1 MRRAFSVALFSVAVF
16 VTACGKGDK
25 PPAPTSGTPNAQTE
39 TGPQGGAPPPVPSG
53 GAPGSPAAE
62 AQQLFATVCATCHG
76 PAGAGDGPAAASLN
90 PRPQNYTDAAWQAK
104 VTDDEIRKVILE
116 GGQAV
121 GKSAAMPAQVQLKD
135 KPAVVDEL
143 VKMIRGFGKK

>member
-1 MRRAFSVALFSVAVF
+1 MRRVLCVALFTALSVS
-16 VTACGKGDK
+16 ACGKGDK
-25 PPAPTSGTPNAQTE
+25 PPAPTSGQPNAQPE
-39 TGPQGGAPPPVPSG
+39 TGPQGGG
-53 GAPGSPAAE
+53 GGGNAAAAE

-76 PAGAGDGPAAASLN
+76 PSGAGDGPAAASLT

-104 VTDDEIRKVILE
+104 ITDDEIRKVILE

-121 GKSAAMPAQVQLKD
+121 GKSAAMPAQSQLKD

>member
-1 MRRAFSVALFSVAVF
+1 MRRLLCVVLVTIAVS
-16 VTACGKGDK
+16 ACGKGDK

-39 TGPQGGAPPPVPSG
+39 SGPKGG
-53 GAPGSPAAE
+53 GAPGGGGAADE
-62 AQQLFATVCATCHG
+62 AKQLFSTVCATCHG
-76 PAGAGDGPAAASLN
+76 PNGGGDGPAAASLN
-90 PRPQNYTDAAWQAK
+90 PPPQNYADPAWQAK
-104 VTDDEIRKVILE
+104 VTDDEIRKAILE

>member
-1 MRRAFSVALFSVAVF
+1 MRRVLSVALFTVVVSVA
-16 VTACGKGDK
+16 ACGKGDK
-25 PPAPTSGTPNAQTE
+25 PPAPTSGQPNAQPE
-39 TGPQGGAPPPVPSG
+39 TGPQGGG
-53 GAPGSPAAE
+53 GGGGNTAAAE

-76 PAGAGDGPAAASLN
+76 PSGAGDGPAAASLT
-90 PRPQNYTDAAWQAK
+90 PPPQNYTDPAWQAK
-104 VTDDEIRKVILE
+104 VTDDYIRKVILE